1 MDHLDLYRRKK
12 VKRRLVLLCCVAA
25 LSGCSLHSHYSPA
38 KPARMSDL
46 WEDPKDLEQR
56 NLFYGP
62 GGPENYPDTTAKF
75 KFKSMK
81 LTGTQPGYD
90 VIDSKGQEWS
100 VKLSTEA
107 RVEVT
112 LSRIVWA
119 VGYHQPST
127 YYVTRWIRSKDGADT
142 LEHPARFRL
151 EPKEMEKTGE
161 WAFHDNPFTGTRPL
175 NGLWVLMV
183 MFNNWDIKPAQNTI
197 YTVKDASGATRQL
210 YVARD
215 LGAALGKTAWIRM
228 ATKDDPAGFESE
240 PFIDGVVN
248 NRVVFHYKGSWLEP
262 QVHTIAEP
270 GDVKWISRLLS
281 RLSDQQ
287 WKDAFRAGGFTE
299 EESARYIARMKQ
311 KIDEGLKL
319 GWY

>member
-1 MDHLDLYRRKK
+1 MSPRFALLYCAA
-12 VKRRLVLLCCVAA
+12 VLT
-25 LSGCSLHSHYSPA
+25 GCAFHSHYSPA
-38 KPARMSDL
+38 KPAKLSEL

-56 NLFYGP
+56 NLFWGP
-62 GGPENYPDTTAKF
+62 GGPENAPDTSGKF
-75 KFKSMK
+75 TVKNVKM
-81 LTGTQPGYD
+81 TGTQPGYD
-90 VIDSKGQEWS
+90 VVDSKGREWS

-107 RVEVT
+107 RVET
-112 LSRIVWA
+112 ALSRIVWA
-119 VGYHQPST
+119 VGFHQPAT
-127 YYVTRWIRSKDGADT
+127 YYVTRWVRTKDGADT
-142 LEHPARFRL
+142 LDHPGRFRL
-151 EPKEMEKTGE
+151 EPKNMEKTGE
-161 WAFHDNPFTGTRPL
+161 WAFHANPFTGTRPL

-197 YTVKDASGATRQL
+197 YTIKEENGSTRLQ

-215 LGAALGKTAWIRM
+215 LGASLGKTAWIRM
-228 ATKDDPAGFESE
+228 ATKDDTLGFANE

-262 QVHTIAEP
+262 QVHYIAEP
-270 GDVKWISRLLS
+270 GDVKWISGLLA

-287 WKDAFRAGGFTE
+287 WKDAFRAGGFTD
-299 EESARYIARMKQ
+299 EESAKYIARMKQ